1 MPETTTETRNKNQPE
16 EAVNRIRTN
25 PQKYLGAAAPQKYYL
40 HVLGFTKIPEYSWI
54 KDFKKV

>member
-25 PQKYLGAAAPQKYYL
+25 PQKYLGAAAPQKIL
-40 HVLGFTKIPEYSWI
+40 SPCLRFHKNT
-54 KDFKKV
+54 